1 MAQSLYELLGQ
12 CTVQVSVPNRS
23 QGTGFFVAPGLILTC
38 AHVVESAHKNNTP
51 VEISWNGQTMA
62 AQIQD
67 FRDVSYSDLALLQVN
82 LPEHPCVLLRGGAE
96 PFSRLYSYGYPDIEP
111 FGASTTFA
119 CEGWAGDQQELLK
132 FKEGQVRPGMSGS
145 PLLNEQSGSVCGIV
159 QFTRDRS
166 TDLGGKALL
175 TKVVFREFP
184 QLETQQRQFHQR
196 DKRWAECVT
205 PQQRQA
211 LGLVTPADASDAIE
225 VFYSYAEED
234 EKLVKELQ
242 KQLVLLK
249 RLNIIT
255 DWYPG
260 KITLEGETP
269 DEQIVD
275 HLNSARIIVLLV
287 SPDFIFSE
295 EHGNFEVEQA
305 MKRHNAKEAVVIPIK
320 LRNIDNW
327 EEMPFGKLQAIPRN
341 NRPVVEWSNRD
352 AAFAEIAKEIRG
364 VVERLKANRTR

>member
-12 CTVQVSVPNRS
+12 CTVQVSVPKRS

-38 AHVVESAHKNNTP
+38 AHVVETAHKNNPP
-51 VEISWNGQTMA
+51 VEISWNGQTVT

-82 LPEHPCVLLRGGAE
+82 LPDHPCVLLHGGAE

-175 TKVVFREFP
+175 TKVVLREFP
-184 QLETQQRQFHQR
+184 QLEIQQQQFHQQ
-196 DKRWAECVT
+196 DKRWAECLT

-211 LGLVTPADASDAIE
+211 LGLVTPADATDAIE

-249 RLNIIT
+249 RRNFIT
-255 DWYPG
+255 DWHAG
-260 KITLEGETP
+260 KIVPNEEP
-269 DEQIVD
+269 AEQIMR
-275 HLNSARIIVLLV
+275 HLNAARIILLLV
-287 SPDFIFSE
+287 SPDFMYSDY
-295 EHGNFEVEQA
+295 HDSVEVKRA
-305 MKRHNAKEAVVIPIK
+305 MERQKSREAIVIPII
-320 LRNIDNW
+320 LRPTANLN
-327 EEMPFGKLQAIPRN
+327 EAPFGKLLTLPRN
-341 NRPVVEWSNRD
+341 GKPVSKWQDHDE
-352 AAFAEIAKEIRG
+352 AFADIAKEIRE
-364 VVERLKANRTR
+364 VVERLKANPHS